1 MEKEILINY
10 AKLIAKH
17 GLNVQ
22 KGQDVV
28 LTCSMDQL
36 EFIKILVE
44 QLYLCGARKVI
55 TNFKDP
61 EIKKLDIQYQAL
73 EDLMT
78 PEKFEIDLQEH
89 IAERQ
94 ACRLFIESDDPDAL
108 NGIDFDKY
116 SKAMNN
122 IRKIYKPIRDKYD
135 NKVQWCIAGVPSV
148 KWAKK
153 VFPSLNEDEAVEAL
167 WKAILKTSRSL
178 EGDAIKNFESHDK
191 NLRSRAETLNNLH
204 LKKLIYKSK
213 NGTDFSVE
221 LLENV
226 LWAAGGEYGQISRI
240 YFQPNIPTEEC
251 FTSPK
256 KDSAN
261 GVVVSTK
268 PLSLNGHL
276 VENFKIYFKDGKA
289 YKVEA
294 KTGQKI
300 LEELIASDEGSAF
313 LGEVALIPFH
323 SPINDTGLIFYSTL
337 YDENASCH
345 LALGCGFENLMVG
358 YENMTL
364 DEVHKLG
371 INDSMVHCDFMIG
384 SEDMNIIGI
393 DKDNKVH
400 QIFINGDWAF

>member
-1 MEKEILINY
+1 M
-10 AKLIAKH
+10 
-17 GLNVQ
+17 
-22 KGQDVV
+22 
-28 LTCSMDQL
+28 
-36 EFIKILVE
+36 
-44 QLYLCGARKVI
+44 
-55 TNFKDP
+55 
-61 EIKKLDIQYQAL
+61 
-73 EDLMT
+73 
-78 PEKFEIDLQEH
+78 
-89 IAERQ
+89 
-94 ACRLFIESDDPDAL
+94 
-108 NGIDFDKY
+108 
-116 SKAMNN
+116 
-122 IRKIYKPIRDKYD
+122 
-135 NKVQWCIAGVPSV
+135 
-148 KWAKK
+148 
-153 VFPSLNEDEAVEAL
+153 
-167 WKAILKTSRSL
+167 
-178 EGDAIKNFESHDK
+178 
-191 NLRSRAETLNNLH
+191 H

-276 VENFKIYFKDGKA
+276 VENFKVYFKDGKA

-371 INDSMVHCDFMIG
+371 INDSIVHCDFMIG

>member
-61 EIKKLDIQYQAL
+61 EIRKLDIQYQAL

-135 NKVQWCIAGVPSV
+135 KYFCITKEFAYERP
-148 KWAKK
+148 
-153 VFPSLNEDEAVEAL
+153 VE
-167 WKAILKTSRSL
+167 KTR
-178 EGDAIKNFESHDK
+178 
-191 NLRSRAETLNNLH
+191 RTLH
-204 LKKLIYKSK
+204 
-213 NGTDFSVE
+213 E
-221 LLENV
+221 
-226 LWAAGGEYGQISRI
+226 
-240 YFQPNIPTEEC
+240 
-251 FTSPK
+251 
-256 KDSAN
+256 
-261 GVVVSTK
+261 
-268 PLSLNGHL
+268 
-276 VENFKIYFKDGKA
+276 
-289 YKVEA
+289 
-294 KTGQKI
+294 
-300 LEELIASDEGSAF
+300 
-313 LGEVALIPFH
+313 
-323 SPINDTGLIFYSTL
+323 
-337 YDENASCH
+337 
-345 LALGCGFENLMVG
+345 
-358 YENMTL
+358 
-364 DEVHKLG
+364 
-371 INDSMVHCDFMIG
+371 
-384 SEDMNIIGI
+384 
-393 DKDNKVH
+393 
-400 QIFINGDWAF
+400 